1 MVARFYWKNRTIC
14 RKTVALSQYDVNC
27 WYAFELFKAYIYI
40 FIHHIFN
47 SCNSTY
53 LFSPFLLTSH
63 SHGQYT
69 AQSRSIIVC
78 NSSIYF
84 GTNPELKFWEK
95 SKVCNIRHMHAL
107 NKTWVN
113 MICPKNGIN
122 LFLVEFVCVIA
133 ISFGNRLRLILYQY

>member
-1 MVARFYWKNRTIC
+1 MTSSVNKRLNDSRGISIISYIIWLNSVT
-14 RKTVALSQYDVNC
+14 RK
-27 WYAFELFKAYIYI
+27 I
-40 FIHHIFN
+40 
-47 SCNSTY
+47 Y

-107 NKTWVN
+107 NKTRVH

-133 ISFGNRLRLILYQY
+133 IIFGNCLRLILYQN